1 MKIVTAPIRKKQIKR
16 LEFRTCDKEFT
27 SERRVERRII
37 IHHNTLVAEAG
48 IL

>member
-16 LEFRTCDKEFT
+16 VEFPACDKDFT
-27 SERRVERRII
+27 SERRVERHII
-37 IHHNTLVAEAG
+37 VHHNTLVAEAG